1 MPKKALIVDNDFF
14 FVEFL
19 AERLESSG
27 YQITKAY
34 ESIAAISNLEKE
46 VFDLIFVDLIMPK
59 IDGRQVIGFAR
70 SKYPNATFTL
80 VALPILEQIDCLH
93 DIAADYFITKAP
105 VEKMAEHIDLL
116 LAKLERGALSSFPA
130 EKLFQSNDLIPRQ
143 ITDDLVQAMNF
154 QQAVTEGM
162 GIGLMVLDEDT
173 KIINCN
179 PLALDIVGRPI
190 HEILNRSVISLLS
203 NEDREEFVGALKK
216 VLYQTRLKTAR
227 QKVLLNSKEIGII
240 ISLLKVNGTSSGWI
254 IAMISDP

>member
-19 AERLESSG
+19 AERLESRG

-80 VALPILEQIDCLH
+80 VALPILEQIECLH

-105 VEKMAEHIDLL
+105 VEKMAEHINLL
-116 LAKLERGALSSFPA
+116 LSKLERGELSSVPA

-143 ITDDLVQAMNF
+143 TTDDLVQAMNF
-154 QQAVTEGM
+154 HQAVTEGM

-240 ISLLKVNGTSSGWI
+240 ISLLKTNGPSSGWI